1 QDDLDAGHYFNK
13 ACADD
18 TEGPAV
24 EVCADVDVHGEQNPE
39 LSIDKQVAE
48 GQYTKVGQV
57 LHYTIIV
64 TNTGDVTLHDVV
76 VTDPKVTD
84 LECTPDLPV
93 PTLKVGESFTCTA
106 THTIV
111 QADLDAGFFTN
122 EACAD
127 DEMGQPEMGAA
138 PVCDNVTNF
147 GQMVKQE
154 TNPPTQ
160 PNTAADNLGA
170 PSSPSNGSW
179 LLILAFATLLASV
192 VLATPRRGRQP
203 R

>member
-1 QDDLDAGHYFNK
+1 
-13 ACADD
+13 
-18 TEGPAV
+18 
-24 EVCADVDVHGEQNPE
+24 
-39 LSIDKQVAE
+39 
-48 GQYTKVGQV
+48 
-57 LHYTIIV
+57 
-64 TNTGDVTLHDVV
+64 
-76 VTDPKVTD
+76 
-84 LECTPDLPV
+84 V

-122 EACAD
+122 VACAD

-147 GQMVKQE
+147 GQEVKDE
-154 TNPPTQ
+154 TSPPTQ